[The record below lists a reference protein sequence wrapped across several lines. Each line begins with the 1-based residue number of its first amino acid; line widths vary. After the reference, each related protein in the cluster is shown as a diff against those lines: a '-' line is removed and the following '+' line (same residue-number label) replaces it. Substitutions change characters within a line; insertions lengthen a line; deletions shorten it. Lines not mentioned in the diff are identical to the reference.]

1 MAALEGAAAPTL
13 LDRMLRP
20 GRSSSRDVMIDVA
33 WLVGLGLL
41 FMATGLGL
49 RDPWPPDEPR
59 FALVAQ
65 DMLRTGDWLIP
76 RVGGDLYADKPPLF
90 FWLIAVAT
98 SLSGSLRI
106 GFLLPSLLAGLGT
119 LLLTYDLL
127 RRVRGREVGL
137 AAAFVLLLTF
147 QFVWQARQAQIDAVL
162 CFLTTLSLYGLLRHH
177 CLGPAR
183 GWYLGG
189 WAAAGL
195 GVITKG
201 VGFLPLLV
209 LVPFVLLAR
218 RGWPAAVKRVGSLGV
233 AGVAA
238 MLVAIGLWFVPM
250 IVATSAGGELLDYRN
265 EILFHQTLT
274 RYAGAWHHH
283 APVYYYFVEI
293 IPLFWLPLI
302 ALVPWLLPRWRAAL
316 RDRDTMTAVLLAWV
330 VIVVLFFTAS
340 SGKRGLY
347 VLPAV
352 PALAMAAGPWLPEL
366 LRARGPRR
374 LAFVLAC
381 ALTGIAALAAAY
393 LAFDADRAAQIARS
407 FDIEPVL
414 PLAVISVCGALALA
428 VFRVRDGWLAYAG
441 VLGSML
447 VLAGYMVNPHLDAV
461 RSGRTFVERL
471 EAASAGAV
479 ELAMIGSK
487 EQYLLQLGRP
497 SFNFGH
503 ARWQEGE
510 WQREAADAAAW
521 LAQGRARA
529 VLVDRRVLELCFGG
543 AVTADLGRAHGRYW
557 FLVSGRPDPACAE
570 SGDPSSARLYASP
583 VEALNTVG

>member
-1 MAALEGAAAPTL
+1 MAAVEGAAAPTL
-13 LDRMLRP
+13 LDRLLRP
-20 GRSSSRDVMIDVA
+20 GRSSSRDVMLDVA

-90 FWLIAVAT
+90 FWLIAAAT
-98 SLSGSLRI
+98 SLTGSLRV

-119 LLLTYDLL
+119 LLLTYDLV
-127 RRVRGREVGL
+127 RRVRGREIGL

-162 CFLTTLSLYGLLRHH
+162 CFFTTLSLYGLLRHH

-183 GWYLGG
+183 GWYLCG

-195 GVITKG
+195 GIITKG
-201 VGFLPLLV
+201 VGFLPLLA

-218 RGWPAAVKRVGSLGV
+218 RGWPATEKRVGSLGV

-238 MLVAIGLWFVPM
+238 MLVVIGLWFVPM

-274 RYAGAWHHH
+274 RYADAWHHA

-330 VIVVLFFTAS
+330 VIVLLFFTGS

-352 PALAMAAGPWLPEL
+352 PALAMAAGPWLPQL
-366 LRARGPRR
+366 LRARGPRW

-381 ALTGIAALAAAY
+381 LLTGIAALAAAY
-393 LAFDADRAAQIARS
+393 LALDADRAAQIARS

-441 VLGSML
+441 VLGSVL
-447 VLAGYMVNPHLDAV
+447 VLTGYVVYPRIDAV
-461 RSGRTFVERL
+461 RSGRAFTDRVEQ
-471 EAASAGAV
+471 ASAGVA
-479 ELAMIGSK
+479 ELALVGAK
-487 EQYLLQLGRP
+487 EQYLLQLDRP
-497 SFNFGH
+497 TFNFGH
-503 ARWQEGE
+503 ARWRE
-510 WQREAADAAAW
+510 WQEEATDAAAW
-521 LAQGRARA
+521 LAQDPRRA
-529 VLVDRRVLELCFGG
+529 VLMNRRTMELCFRTAS
-543 AVTADLGRAHGRYW
+543 AVDLGRANQQYW
-557 FLVSGRPDPACAE
+557 FLVSGRPDPACAA
-570 SGDPSSARLYASP
+570 SGDPSSARLYAPP

>member
-1 MAALEGAAAPTL
+1 MSAAEGAAAPTL
-13 LDRMLRP
+13 LDRLLRP
-20 GRSSSRDVMIDVA
+20 GRVSGRDVALDIA

-41 FMATGLGL
+41 LMATGLGL

-90 FWLIAVAT
+90 FWLIASAT
-98 SLSGSLRI
+98 SLTGSLRV

-119 LLLTYDLL
+119 VLLCYDLM
-127 RRVRGREVGL
+127 RRARGREVGL
-137 AAAFVLLLTF
+137 AAAFALLITF

-162 CFLTTLSLYGLLRHH
+162 CFFTTLSLYGLLRHH

-183 GWYLGG
+183 GWYLAG

-201 VGFLPLLV
+201 VGFLPLLA

-218 RGWPAAVKRVGSLGV
+218 RGWPSAVKRVGSLGV

-238 MLVAIGLWFVPM
+238 MLMAIGLWFVPM
-250 IVATSAGGELLDYRN
+250 ILATSAGGELLDYRN
-265 EILFHQTLT
+265 EILFHQTVT

-302 ALVPWLLPRWRAAL
+302 ALVPWLWPRWRAAF

-374 LAFVLAC
+374 LAFLLAC
-381 ALTGIAALAAAY
+381 VLTGFVGLAAAY
-393 LAFDADRAAQIARS
+393 LGFDSDRAAQVVRS
-407 FDIEPVL
+407 FGIEPVL
-414 PLAVISVCGALALA
+414 PLTAIALCGAVALA
-428 VFRVRDGWLAYAG
+428 VFRLRDGWLAYAG
-441 VLGSML
+441 MLGSVL
-447 VLAGYMVNPHLDAV
+447 VLTGYMVYPRMDAV
-461 RSGRTFVERL
+461 RSGRAFVERV
-471 EAASAGAV
+471 EMASAGAV
-479 ELAMIGSK
+479 ELAMTGGK
-487 EQYLLQLGRP
+487 EQYLLQLERP
-497 SFNFGH
+497 TFNFGH
-503 ARWQEGE
+503 ARWREGE

-521 LAQGRARA
+521 LAQGSGRA
-529 VLVDRRVLELCFGG
+529 VLIDRQARELCFGG
-543 AVTADLGRAHGRYW
+543 AMTIDLGRAHGRRW
-557 FLVSGRPDPACAE
+557 FLVTGKPDPACVA
-570 SGDPSSARLYASP
+570 SGDPSSARLYAPP
-583 VEALNTVG
+583 VVALNTEG

>member
-1 MAALEGAAAPTL
+1 MPAAEGAAAPTL
-13 LDRMLRP
+13 LDRLLRP
-20 GRSSSRDVMIDVA
+20 GRSSNRDVMLDVA

-41 FMATGLGL
+41 FMATGLGM

-76 RVGGDLYADKPPLF
+76 RVGGDLYGDKPPLF
-90 FWLIAVAT
+90 FWLIAAAT
-98 SLSGSLRI
+98 SLTGSLRV
-106 GFLLPSLLAGLGT
+106 GFLLPSLVAGLGT

-137 AAAFVLLLTF
+137 AAAFVLMLTF

-162 CFLTTLSLYGLLRHH
+162 CFFTTLSLYGLLRHH

-183 GWYLGG
+183 GWYLAG

-201 VGFLPLLV
+201 VGFLPLLA

-274 RYAGAWHHH
+274 RYADAWHHH

-302 ALVPWLLPRWRAAL
+302 ALVPWLWPRWRAAF

-381 ALTGIAALAAAY
+381 ALTGFAGLAAAY
-393 LAFDADRAAQIARS
+393 LGFDAARAAQVVKS
-407 FDIEPVL
+407 FDIDPVL
-414 PLAVISVCGALALA
+414 PLAVIAVCGALALA
-428 VFRVRDGWLAYAG
+428 LFRVRDGWLAYAG
-441 VLGSML
+441 VLGSVL
-447 VLAGYMVNPHLDAV
+447 VLTGYVVYPRIDAV
-461 RSGRTFVERL
+461 RSGRAFTDRVEQ
-471 EAASAGAV
+471 ASAGVA
-479 ELAMIGSK
+479 ELALVGAK
-487 EQYLLQLGRP
+487 EQYLLELDRP
-497 SFNFGH
+497 TFNFGH
-503 ARWQEGE
+503 ARWRE
-510 WQREAADAAAW
+510 WKEEAADAAAW
-521 LAQGRARA
+521 LAQDSRRA
-529 VLVDRRVLELCFGG
+529 VLMNRRTMELCFRG
-543 AVTADLGRAHGRYW
+543 ASAVDLGRANQQYW
-557 FLVSGRPDPACAE
+557 FLVSGRPDPACAA
-570 SGDPSSARLYASP
+570 SGDPSSARLYTPP

>member
-20 GRSSSRDVMIDVA
+20 GRSSSRHVMLDVA

-98 SLSGSLRI
+98 SLTGSLRV

-162 CFLTTLSLYGLLRHH
+162 CFFTTLSLYGLLRHH

-183 GWYLGG
+183 GWYLVG

-201 VGFLPLLV
+201 VGFLPLLA

-274 RYAGAWHHH
+274 RYAGAWHHA

-347 VLPAV
+347 VMPAV
-352 PALAMAAGPWLPEL
+352 PALAMAAGPWLPQL

-374 LAFVLAC
+374 LAFALAC
-381 ALTGIAALAAAY
+381 VLTGIAALAAAY
-393 LAFDADRAAQIARS
+393 LAVDMDRAAQIYRS
-407 FDIEPVL
+407 FGIEPVL

-428 VFRVRDGWLAYAG
+428 VCRVRDGWLAYAG

-447 VLAGYMVNPHLDAV
+447 VLTGLLVNPRLDPV
-461 RSGRTFVERL
+461 RSGRAFVERL
-471 EAASAGAV
+471 EVASAGSV

-521 LAQGRARA
+521 LAQGRSRA

-543 AVTADLGRAHGRYW
+543 AAVTDLGRSHGKHW
-557 FLVSGRPDPACAE
+557 FLVSGKPDPACAE
-570 SGDPSSARLYASP
+570 SGDPSRGRLYAPP
-583 VEALNTVG
+583 VEALNTAG

>member
-1 MAALEGAAAPTL
+1 
-13 LDRMLRP
+13 
-20 GRSSSRDVMIDVA
+20 
-33 WLVGLGLL
+33 
-41 FMATGLGL
+41 MATGLGL

-98 SLSGSLRI
+98 SLTGSLRV

-127 RRVRGREVGL
+127 RRARGREVGL

-162 CFLTTLSLYGLLRHH
+162 CFFTTLSLYGLLRHH

-183 GWYLGG
+183 GWYLVG

-201 VGFLPLLV
+201 VGFLPLLA

-218 RGWPAAVKRVGSLGV
+218 RGWPAAAKRVGSLGV

-302 ALVPWLLPRWRAAL
+302 ALVPWLWPRWRAAF

-330 VIVVLFFTAS
+330 VIVVLFFTSS
-340 SGKRGLY
+340 SGKRG
-347 VLPAV
+347 
-352 PALAMAAGPWLPEL
+352 ALRAAGRP
-366 LRARGPRR
+366 RARDGGR
-374 LAFVLAC
+374 
-381 ALTGIAALAAAY
+381 ALAAGAAA
-393 LAFDADRAAQIARS
+393 LPAARGGSRSCSPACSRGLRRWPRRISASTPTGRRRSSTRSTSSPCCRSSSSRSAAHWRSRCFACATAGSRMRA
-407 FDIEPVL
+407 
-414 PLAVISVCGALALA
+414 C
-428 VFRVRDGWLAYAG
+428 
-441 VLGSML
+441 
-447 VLAGYMVNPHLDAV
+447 
-461 RSGRTFVERL
+461 SGRC
-471 EAASAGAV
+471 S
-479 ELAMIGSK
+479 
-487 EQYLLQLGRP
+487 
-497 SFNFGH
+497 
-503 ARWQEGE
+503 
-510 WQREAADAAAW
+510 
-521 LAQGRARA
+521 
-529 VLVDRRVLELCFGG
+529 C
-543 AVTADLGRAHGRYW
+543 
-557 FLVSGRPDPACAE
+557 
-570 SGDPSSARLYASP
+570 
-583 VEALNTVG
+583 

>member
-1 MAALEGAAAPTL
+1 MAAVQGVAAPTL
-13 LDRMLRP
+13 LDRLLRP
-20 GRSSSRDVMIDVA
+20 GRSSSRDVMLDVA
-33 WLVGLGLL
+33 WLLGLGLL

-90 FWLIAVAT
+90 FWLVAAAT
-98 SLSGSLRI
+98 TLTGSLRI

-127 RRVRGREVGL
+127 RRARGREAGL

-162 CFLTTLSLYGLLRHH
+162 CFFTTLSLYGLLRHH

-183 GWYLGG
+183 GWYLVG

-201 VGFLPLLV
+201 VGFLPLLA

-238 MLVAIGLWFVPM
+238 TLVAIGLWFVPM
-250 IVATSAGGELLDYRN
+250 IVATSAGGELLGYRN

-274 RYAGAWHHH
+274 RYAGAWHHQ
-283 APVYYYFVEI
+283 APLYYYFVEI
-293 IPLFWLPLI
+293 IPLFWLPLV
-302 ALVPWLLPRWRAAL
+302 ALVPWLWPRWRAAF
-316 RDRDTMTAVLLAWV
+316 RGRDTMTAVLLAWV
-330 VIVVLFFTAS
+330 VIVVIFFTAS

-352 PALAMAAGPWLPEL
+352 PALAMATGPWLPEL

-381 ALTGIAALAAAY
+381 VLTGFAGLAAAY
-393 LAFDADRAAQIARS
+393 LGFDTDRAAQVFTA

-414 PLAVISVCGALALA
+414 PLAVIATCGALAIAL
-428 VFRVRDGWLAYAG
+428 FRVRDGWLSYAG
-441 VLGSML
+441 VLGS
-447 VLAGYMVNPHLDAV
+447 VLALTGYMVYPRIDAV
-461 RSGRTFVERL
+461 RSGRAFTDRVEQ
-471 EAASAGAV
+471 ASAGVA
-479 ELAMIGSK
+479 ELALVGAK
-487 EQYLLQLGRP
+487 EQYLLQIKRP

-503 ARWQEGE
+503 ARWRE
-510 WQREAADAAAW
+510 WQEEAADAAAW
-521 LAQGRARA
+521 LALDSSRA
-529 VLVDRRVLELCFGG
+529 VLMNRRTMELCFRG
-543 AVTADLGRAHGRYW
+543 ASAVDLGRANQQHW
-557 FLVSGRPDPACAE
+557 FLVSGEPDAACVA
-570 SGDPSSARLYASP
+570 SGDPSSARLYSPP
-583 VEALNTVG
+583 VEALNTAG

>member
-1 MAALEGAAAPTL
+1 MPAAEGAAAPTL
-13 LDRMLRP
+13 LDRLLRP
-20 GRSSSRDVMIDVA
+20 GRVSGRDVLVDVA

-41 FMATGLGL
+41 FMAAGLGL

-65 DMLRTGDWLIP
+65 DMLRTGNWLIP

-98 SLSGSLRI
+98 SLTGSLRV

-119 LLLTYDLL
+119 LLLTYDLP
-127 RRVRGREVGL
+127 RRVRGREAGL
-137 AAAFVLLLTF
+137 AAAFALLLTF

-162 CFLTTLSLYGLLRHH
+162 CFFTTLSLYGLLRHH
-177 CLGPAR
+177 CLGPTR
-183 GWYLGG
+183 GWYLVG

-201 VGFLPLLV
+201 VGFLPLLA

-238 MLVAIGLWFVPM
+238 MLLAIGLWFVPM
-250 IVATSAGGELLDYRN
+250 ILATSAGGELLDYRH
-265 EILFHQTLT
+265 EVLFRQTLT
-274 RYAGAWHHH
+274 RYADAWHHR
-283 APVYYYFVEI
+283 APFYYYFVEV

-302 ALVPWLLPRWRAAL
+302 ALVPWLWPRWRAAL

-330 VIVVLFFTAS
+330 LIVVLFFTAS

-374 LAFVLAC
+374 LAFALAC
-381 ALTGIAALAAAY
+381 VLTGLAGLAAAY
-393 LAFDADRAAQIARS
+393 LGFDADRAAQVVAT
-407 FDIEPVL
+407 FDIDPAL
-414 PLAVISVCGALALA
+414 PLIVIAACGALALA

-441 VLGSML
+441 VLGS
-447 VLAGYMVNPHLDAV
+447 VLIVTGFVVYPRIDAV
-461 RSGRTFVERL
+461 RSGRAFAVRL
-471 EAASAGAV
+471 ESASAGTV
-479 ELAMIGSK
+479 ELAITGGK
-487 EQYLLQLGRP
+487 EQYLLQLKRP
-497 SFNFGH
+497 TFNFGH

-521 LAQGRARA
+521 LAQGPERA
-529 VLVDRRVLELCFGG
+529 VLIDRQVRELCFGG
-543 AVTADLGRAHGRYW
+543 AMTVDLGWAHRRQW
-557 FLVSGRPDPACAE
+557 FLATGKPDPVCAA
-570 SGDPSSARLYASP
+570 SGDPSRARLYSPP
-583 VEALNTVG
+583 VESLNTEG

>member
-1 MAALEGAAAPTL
+1 MALGEGAAAPTL

-20 GRSSSRDVMIDVA
+20 GRSSGRDVMLDVA

-76 RVGGDLYADKPPLF
+76 RVGGDLYAAKPPLF

-98 SLSGSLRI
+98 SLTGSLRV

-147 QFVWQARQAQIDAVL
+147 QFAWQARQAQIDAVL
-162 CFLTTLSLYGLLRHH
+162 CFFTTLSLYGLLRHH
-177 CLGPAR
+177 CLGPSR
-183 GWYLGG
+183 GWYLVG

-195 GVITKG
+195 GVIAKG
-201 VGFLPLLV
+201 VGFLPLLA

-218 RGWPAAVKRVGSLGV
+218 RGWPAAAKRVGSLGV

-274 RYAGAWHHH
+274 RYSGAWHHH

-302 ALVPWLLPRWRAAL
+302 ALVPWLWPRWRAAF
-316 RDRDTMTAVLLAWV
+316 RDRDTMTTVLLAWV

-366 LRARGPRR
+366 LRSRGPRR
-374 LAFVLAC
+374 LAFALAC
-381 ALTGIAALAAAY
+381 VLTGSAALAAAY
-393 LAFDADRAAQIARS
+393 LVFDAERAARISTS
-407 FDIEPVL
+407 FGIEPVL
-414 PLAVISVCGALALA
+414 PLAVISACGALALV

-447 VLAGYMVNPHLDAV
+447 ALAGYMVNPRLDAM
-461 RSGRTFVERL
+461 RSGRAFVERL
-471 EAASAGAV
+471 EVASAGVV

-487 EQYLLQLGRP
+487 EQYLLQLRRP

-521 LAQGRARA
+521 LALGRSRA
-529 VLVDRRVLELCFGG
+529 VLVDRRALDLCFVG
-543 AVTADLGRAHGRYW
+543 AAATDLGRAHGKHW
-557 FLVSGRPDPACAE
+557 FLVSSRPDPACAE
-570 SGDPSSARLYASP
+570 SGDPSSARLHAPP

>member
-1 MAALEGAAAPTL
+1 MAAVEGAAAPTL
-13 LDRMLRP
+13 LDRLLRP
-20 GRSSSRDVMIDVA
+20 GRSSSRDVMLDIA

-98 SLSGSLRI
+98 SLTGSLRV

-162 CFLTTLSLYGLLRHH
+162 CFFTTLSLYGLLRHH

-183 GWYLGG
+183 GWYLVG

-201 VGFLPLLV
+201 VGFLPLLA

-274 RYAGAWHHH
+274 RYADAWHHH

-302 ALVPWLLPRWRAAL
+302 ALVPWLWPRWRAAF

-381 ALTGIAALAAAY
+381 VLTGFAGLAAAY
-393 LAFDADRAAQIARS
+393 LGFDADRTAAGRQ
-407 FDIEPVL
+407 
-414 PLAVISVCGALALA
+414 VI
-428 VFRVRDGWLAYAG
+428 R
-441 VLGSML
+441 
-447 VLAGYMVNPHLDAV
+447 H
-461 RSGRTFVERL
+461 
-471 EAASAGAV
+471 
-479 ELAMIGSK
+479 
-487 EQYLLQLGRP
+487 
-497 SFNFGH
+497 
-503 ARWQEGE
+503 
-510 WQREAADAAAW
+510 
-521 LAQGRARA
+521 RARA
-529 VLVDRRVLELCFGG
+529 AAHRHRGLRGAGARAVSRARRLARVCGRAGVGARADRVRRLSAHRCRALGPGVHRPRRAGKRRVRRAGAGRREGAVPAGTRSADLQFRARTMAGVAGGGRGCRRLAGAGSQPRRADESSHDGTVLPRGLGCGPGPGQPAVLVPGVGQAGPGLRGV
-543 AVTADLGRAHGRYW
+543 
-557 FLVSGRPDPACAE
+557 GRPVQRAPVHA
-570 SGDPSSARLYASP
+570 AS
-583 VEALNTVG
+583 

>member
-1 MAALEGAAAPTL
+1 MTAVQGVAAQTL
-13 LDRMLRP
+13 LDRLLRP
-20 GRSSSRDVMIDVA
+20 GRVSSRDVMLDVA

-41 FMATGLGL
+41 LMATGLGL

-90 FWLIAVAT
+90 FWLIAAAT
-98 SLSGSLRI
+98 SLTGSLRI

-119 LLLTYDLL
+119 LLLCYDLM
-127 RRVRGREVGL
+127 RRARGREVGL
-137 AAAFVLLLTF
+137 AVAFALLLTF

-162 CFLTTLSLYGLLRHH
+162 CFFTTLGLYGLLRHH
-177 CLGPAR
+177 CLGPTR
-183 GWYLGG
+183 GWYLVG

-201 VGFLPLLV
+201 VGFLPLLA

-218 RGWPAAVKRVGSLGV
+218 RGWPAAAKRVGSLGL

-250 IVATSAGGELLDYRN
+250 ILATSAGGELLDYRH

-274 RYAGAWHHH
+274 RYADAWHHH
-283 APVYYYFVEI
+283 APLYYYFVEI

-302 ALVPWLLPRWRAAL
+302 ALLPWLWPRWRAAF

-330 VIVVLFFTAS
+330 VIIVLFFTAS

-366 LRARGPRR
+366 LRAPGPRR
-374 LAFVLAC
+374 FAFVLAC
-381 ALTGIAALAAAY
+381 VLTGFAGLVAAY
-393 LAFDADRAAQIARS
+393 LGFDAGRAGQVVETFGI
-407 FDIEPVL
+407 DPVL
-414 PLAVISVCGALALA
+414 PLIVIATCGALALA

-441 VLGSML
+441 VLGAVL
-447 VLAGYMVNPHLDAV
+447 VVTGFVVYPRIDAV
-461 RSGRTFVERL
+461 RSGRAFTDRVEQ
-471 EAASAGAV
+471 ASAGIA
-479 ELAMIGSK
+479 ELALLGAK
-487 EQYLLQLGRP
+487 EQYLLELDRP

-503 ARWQEGE
+503 ARWRQWRE
-510 WQREAADAAAW
+510 EAADAAAW
-521 LAQGRARA
+521 LAQDPGRA
-529 VLVDRRVLELCFGG
+529 VLMNRRTMELCFGEAA
-543 AVTADLGRAHGRYW
+543 AVELGRANQQHW
-557 FLVSGRPDPACAE
+557 FLVTGKPDPACAA
-570 SGDPSSARLYASP
+570 SGDPSSARLYSPP
-583 VEALNTVG
+583 VEALNTEG